1 LIQEQSEEIKHFHQD
16 RLSTRLITD
25 ASGNVVGTMDHLP
38 FGEDASVVGESE
50 KHRFTTYE
58 RDGESGT
65 DYAINRQY
73 AINTGRFMQP
83 DPIAGKINVPQSF
96 NRYTYT
102 INDPVNYLDPLGLLR
117 ICFWH
122 FKDVSNGDGP
132 PRWVLSD
139 VDCID
144 LPDIAIEGNPNAGG
158 GNPEKPQNPQ
168 KQQRCADI
176 AKLPSANTDVGLLA
190 RLIFAE
196 ATGSEGFGGSG
207 QDYVNERYAIAATV
221 YNRVAFLKLPGPTL
235 GIGMRNSSVSDVIG
249 SRGAAT
255 LQYAGFQYNSK
266 TGQVDISAGIQ
277 RRINQALN
285 SGIGSNDCNDLLFAI
300 YVANEFA
307 AGRGLDPFGTGM
319 SFGFMTAGSIGPGSA
334 FPRLPLIPG
343 SGNIFYG
350 PPRR

>member
-1 LIQEQSEEIKHFHQD
+1 
-16 RLSTRLITD
+16 
-25 ASGNVVGTMDHLP
+25 
-38 FGEDASVVGESE
+38 
-50 KHRFTTYE
+50 
-58 RDGESGT
+58 
-65 DYAINRQY
+65 
-73 AINTGRFMQP
+73 
-83 DPIAGKINVPQSF
+83 
-96 NRYTYT
+96 
-102 INDPVNYLDPLGLLR
+102 
-117 ICFWH
+117 
-122 FKDVSNGDGP
+122 
-132 PRWVLSD
+132 VLSD

-158 GNPEKPQNPQ
+158 GNPERPQNPQ

-196 ATGSEGFGGSG
+196 GTGSYLFSQNYQAALAQGATQGLSEHEA
-207 QDYVNERYAIAATV
+207 YVRERYAIAATV
-221 YNRVAFLKLPGPTL
+221 FNRVAFLRLPGPTL

-255 LQYAGFQYNSK
+255 LQYEGFQYNSK
-266 TGQVDISAGIQ
+266 TGQVDIGAGIQ

-285 SGIGSNDCNDLLFAI
+285 SGVGSNDCNDLLFAI

-319 SFGFMTAGSIGPGSA
+319 SFGFMSVSSTGPGSA
-334 FPRLPLIPG
+334 FPLLGTFPG